1 MMMMMMMI
9 IIIISI
15 INHVLYDYHVHS
27 HILLSRLLHTTNEK
41 SYIIQDES
49 TIERD
54 YKVGDLIGQ
63 GSFASVWSATCLKT
77 GKQFAMKSLLKHEN
91 QEWKK
96 EVTMCRQVQDNPDT
110 KTSKVMQIRDVYESR
125 EEAFIVSDLCLG
137 GDLLDWMIDGPKKN
151 VDEIRS
157 LKMSENMLL
166 AAESCHRAGL
176 AHLDIKPENFCFR
189 SEDSNSEL
197 VLVDFGSAEPF
208 ARAPYATTTGSYE
221 KHLDDEVDLKRLVG
235 MLAFSLALPFFVLLL
250 CYNRFTLVAF
260 TGTAKYIS
268 PECWDGRFSSRS
280 DVWSIGVIL
289 YALLS
294 NQLPF
299 SIQEEN
305 ELFKDPAKVK
315 PFLRTQMETDN
326 WSHVSD
332 PVKSLVRNMLNPESG
347 ERASTTECL
356 EMVNDLIH
364 QLDI

>member
-1 MMMMMMMI
+1 M
-9 IIIISI
+9 
-15 INHVLYDYHVHS
+15 
-27 HILLSRLLHTTNEK
+27 LSRLLHTTNEK

-250 CYNRFTLVAF
+250 CYNRFTHSLHLQGQQNIYHQSV
-260 TGTAKYIS
+260 GTVDFQVDQMFGQLASFYMHFCRIS
-268 PECWDGRFSSRS
+268 FPS
-280 DVWSIGVIL
+280 
-289 YALLS
+289 
-294 NQLPF
+294 
-299 SIQEEN
+299 
-305 ELFKDPAKVK
+305 LFKKK
-315 PFLRTQMETDN
+315 MSSLRIQQ
-326 WSHVSD
+326 
-332 PVKSLVRNMLNPESG
+332 K
-347 ERASTTECL
+347 
-356 EMVNDLIH
+356 
-364 QLDI
+364 

>member
-1 MMMMMMMI
+1 M
-9 IIIISI
+9 
-15 INHVLYDYHVHS
+15 L
-27 HILLSRLLHTTNEK
+27 
-41 SYIIQDES
+41 Q
-49 TIERD
+49 
-54 YKVGDLIGQ
+54 
-63 GSFASVWSATCLKT
+63 SF
-77 GKQFAMKSLLKHEN
+77 H
-91 QEWKK
+91 
-96 EVTMCRQVQDNPDT
+96 
-110 KTSKVMQIRDVYESR
+110 
-125 EEAFIVSDLCLG
+125 
-137 GDLLDWMIDGPKKN
+137 
-151 VDEIRS
+151 
-157 LKMSENMLL
+157 
-166 AAESCHRAGL
+166 
-176 AHLDIKPENFCFR
+176 
-189 SEDSNSEL
+189 
-197 VLVDFGSAEPF
+197 
-208 ARAPYATTTGSYE
+208 
-221 KHLDDEVDLKRLVG
+221 
-235 MLAFSLALPFFVLLL
+235 
-250 CYNRFTLVAF
+250 TLVAF